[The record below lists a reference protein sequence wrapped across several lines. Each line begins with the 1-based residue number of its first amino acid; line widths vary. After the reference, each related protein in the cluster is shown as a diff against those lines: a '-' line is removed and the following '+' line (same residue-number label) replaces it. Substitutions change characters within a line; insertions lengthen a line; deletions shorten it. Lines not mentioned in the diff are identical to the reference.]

1 MNTAN
6 RWAVAVSGV
15 AITGAALVLAFMLV
29 LATNNRAAYEEHFV
43 WLFWV
48 NVVIASLLGLVIL
61 LASIR
66 LGVRL
71 LRGKFGSRLLLKL
84 AGIFAL
90 VGVLPGALI
99 YTVSYQFVERS
110 IESWFDVRVEGA
122 LEAGINLGRST
133 LDTLSQELSSK
144 TRLAAERLAEDESAG
159 LAVSPLLL
167 ERVREQLGARSVAL
181 LDRHGQA
188 VARVGLDPADTA
200 LGRSAPQPGEAGGGL
215 RLGGPGGERPVG
227 SLLREARLHS
237 VIAVVEGLDDDAA
250 PGAAADLRIRAIARI
265 PARLPTHVPA
275 GSFSLDSA
283 ERYLL
288 VVQHLPATLAA
299 DAQAVQSAYREY
311 QQRALARDGLRK
323 MYIGTLTL
331 ALILAVFG
339 ALLLAALL
347 GQQLAK
353 PLLLLAEGVG
363 EVARGDLRP
372 KAVFTTRDE
381 LGGLTR
387 SFAAMTQQLADARN
401 LAERS
406 VRELDAARA
415 NLQTILDNLSA
426 GVIVFDAQGR
436 IEMVNPGATRILR
449 LPLSAYRGRALAEVP
464 GLADFARAVDE
475 RFATHAGLIEPAD
488 RTADTPVST
497 PTPTTTTAPTSTPA
511 QTDDRSAERAERS
524 PERGD
529 WQESY
534 DLQLDPAQDPLTL
547 LVRGAALPGAAR
559 LIVFDDISEVVSAQR
574 AEAWSEVARRL
585 AHEIKN
591 PLTPIQLSAERLQ
604 HKLETKLEGTD
615 RNMLVR
621 SVGTIVDQVQAM
633 KQLVNEFR
641 DYARLPT
648 ARLQPV
654 DLNALVADVLH
665 LYGNEADAGVLV
677 ADCTSGLPLI
687 QGDPTLLRQ
696 VVHNLVQ
703 NALDAVAERPAERAA
718 HEPGHVCVRT
728 SLKRDEQGQPQAVR
742 LTVVDNGPGFADKL
756 LKRAFEPYV
765 TTKSKGTGLGLAVV
779 KKIADEHGAVV
790 RLRNRDEALADDG
803 QGPVR
808 KVAGAQVSISFS
820 RLSPVAPA
828 ASHTPR
834 APGAA
839 PLLEDGHP

>member
-15 AITGAALVLAFMLV
+15 AIAGGVLVLAFMLV
-29 LATNNRAAYEEHFV
+29 LATNNRAAVEAHFV
-43 WLFWV
+43 WLFWA
-48 NVVIASLLGLVIL
+48 NLVIASLLGLVIL
-61 LASIR
+61 LASVR
-66 LGVRL
+66 LGLRL

-133 LDTLSQELSSK
+133 LDTLSQELSNK
-144 TRLAAERLAEDESAG
+144 TRLAAERLADAEAEGQPA
-159 LAVSPLLL
+159 SPLLL
-167 ERVREQLGARSVAL
+167 ERLREQLGARSVAL
-181 LDRHGQA
+181 LDAHGQA
-188 VARVGLDPADTA
+188 LARVGLDAGGSL
-200 LGRSAPQPGEAGGGL
+200 LGRSAAGAAPDAAGGGL
-215 RLGGPGGERPVG
+215 RLGGPQGERPLD
-227 SLLREARLHS
+227 SLLAEARLHS
-237 VIAVVEGLDDDAA
+237 VVAVIEGLDDDPAA
-250 PGAAADLRIRAIARI
+250 SGRAELRLRAV
-265 PARLPTHVPA
+265 ARLPA
-275 GSFSLDSA
+275 GRLTLASA
-283 ERYLL
+283 DRYLL
-288 VVQHLPATLAA
+288 VVQHLPAALAA
-299 DAQAVQSAYREY
+299 DAQAVQTAYSEY

-387 SFAAMTQQLADARN
+387 SFAAMTQQLADARD

-426 GVIVFDAQGR
+426 GVIVFDARGR
-436 IEMVNPGATRILR
+436 IDLVNPGATRILR
-449 LPLSAYRGRALAEVP
+449 LPLSAYRGRGLAEVP
-464 GLADFARAVDE
+464 GLQAFAAAVEE
-475 RFATHAGLIEPAD
+475 RFNTHAGLVDP
-488 RTADTPVST
+488 
-497 PTPTTTTAPTSTPA
+497 
-511 QTDDRSAERAERS
+511 AERAEPGDERS
-524 PERGD
+524 ARPERGAERGD

-534 DLQLDPAQDPLTL
+534 DLQLEPAQEPLTL
-547 LVRGAALPGAAR
+547 LVRGAALPGSAR

-604 HKLETKLEGTD
+604 HKLETKLEGGD

-641 DYARLPT
+641 DYARLPA

-665 LYGNEADAGVLV
+665 LYGSQADAGTLV
-677 ADCTSGLPLI
+677 ADCSPALPLI

-703 NALDAVAERPAERAA
+703 NALDAVAERPPERAA
-718 HEPGHVCVRT
+718 HEPAQVCVRT

-765 TTKSKGTGLGLAVV
+765 TTKAKGTGLGLAVV

-790 RLRNRDEALADDG
+790 RLRNREPAGSQASPSAQARL
-803 QGPVR
+803 
-808 KVAGAQVSISFS
+808 AGAQVSISFS
-820 RLSPVAPA
+820 RLSPVATA
-828 ASHTPR
+828 ASHTPS
-834 APGAA
+834 APGVA
-839 PLLEDGHP
+839 EDRPITPPPT